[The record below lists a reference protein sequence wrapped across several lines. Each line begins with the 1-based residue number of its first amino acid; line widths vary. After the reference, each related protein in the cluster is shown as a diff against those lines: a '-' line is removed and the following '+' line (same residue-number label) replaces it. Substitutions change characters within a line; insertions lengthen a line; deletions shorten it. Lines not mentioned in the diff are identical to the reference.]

1 MPNIPIRPESAS
13 NFADQFNPLFGALL
27 ALSIFFGGGVL
38 ATVVLFAVR
47 YRQGSKV
54 PRKRPNVATPVLEA
68 WLIGVP
74 MVLGLAIFGWGAKLY
89 TAERT
94 IPRNATEIF
103 VVGKQWMWQIYHANG
118 VRELNQLTLPI
129 GQPVRLTM
137 VSQDVIHAFYV
148 PAFRI
153 QYYVLP
159 GRYTAQ
165 WFIPTKTGSFLLL
178 CNQYC
183 GMNHSTMVGH
193 IKVLSQT
200 DYSRWLA
207 NQNGTDLAP
216 MQTLLARG
224 KSLFAEKQCGS
235 CHASRDTSK
244 APTLI
249 GVFGKTRRLR
259 DGSEVIADADYLRN
273 AITHPESF
281 RLAGEPESMPSYAY
295 LSPEDLWA
303 LIHYVESQ

>member
-1 MPNIPIRPESAS
+1 MPNIPIRPETAS
-13 NFADQFNPLFGALL
+13 NFATQFNPLFGALL
-27 ALSIFFGGGVL
+27 ALSFVFGGGVL

-47 YRQGSKV
+47 YREGSKV
-54 PRKRPNVATPVLEA
+54 ERKRPSIATPILEA
-68 WLIGVP
+68 CLIGIP
-74 MVLGLAIFGWGAKLY
+74 MVFGLAIFAWGAKLY

-103 VVGKQWMWQIYHANG
+103 VVGKQWMWQMYHANG

-165 WFIPTKTGSFLLL
+165 WFIPTKTGTFLLL

-183 GMNHSTMVGH
+183 GMDHSRMVGH
-193 IKVLSQT
+193 ITILTKA
-200 DYSRWLA
+200 DYSSWLA
-207 NQNGTDLAP
+207 KQNGTDLAP
-216 MQTLLARG
+216 TQTLLARG
-224 KSLFAEKQCGS
+224 QNLFTEKQCAS
-235 CHASRDTSK
+235 CHSSRDNAK
-244 APTLI
+244 APSLI
-249 GVFGKTRRLR
+249 GVFGKVRHLR
-259 DGSEVIADADYLRN
+259 DGTHVTADADYLRN
-273 AITHPESF
+273 AITHPELC

-295 LSPEDLWA
+295 LSPQDVWA